1 MVNWKK
7 IVCNLIT
14 CYTAILVAFCF
25 STMNTTN
32 IYCLFYFILCTD
44 PGFQVR
50 GAHLRKLRWAAA
62 GAKIFGVFRVKNH
75 DFTPILGCVCPRYPP
90 WIRPWDL
97 YVSLCQ
103 SVTLFLFMYMQFFI
117 LSLHWKYTICI
128 LVNIYL
134 FIYYLLT

>member
-14 CYTAILVAFCF
+14 CYTAIQVAFCF
-25 STMNTTN
+25 STINTTN
-32 IYCLFYFILCTD
+32 SYCLFYFILCTD
-44 PGFQVR
+44 SGFQVKGG
-50 GAHLRKLRWAAA
+50 GALKKNGAERREARKILGYFVWKFRILRQK
-62 GAKIFGVFRVKNH
+62 KSCF
-75 DFTPILGCVCPRYPP
+75 PILGRPPPHP

-128 LVNIYL
+128 LVV
-134 FIYYLLT
+134 